1 MLKELLGP
9 DIDELLRKKD
19 YAGLKD
25 GSAEWE
31 APEAADLLMSLPEE
45 EQPILFR
52 LLPRA
57 RAAEVFAYLP
67 MPEQRRLLQSLTTEN
82 VRNVLEE
89 AAPDDRARLFG
100 ELPAQVTQQ
109 LLGLLSA
116 EELSKTRQLLGYP
129 EESVGRLMT
138 PEYVAIHPE
147 WTVGRALEHI
157 RQHGKDA
164 ETINM
169 IYVVDYHGKLIDDLR
184 LRKLILADPS
194 EAVATVMDRR
204 FVALSAFTDREEAAK
219 LMQKYDRVALPVT
232 DSDGVLIGIVTVD
245 DIIDVVEKEATEDI
259 QKMAAVEALDEPYL
273 QIGFFRM
280 VKKRAGWLTLLFLGE
295 MLTATAMGYFEREI
309 ARAVVLAL
317 FIPLIIISSGGNSGS
332 QAASLIIRAMALE
345 EIRLRQWWRVMRREF
360 FSGLAL
366 GAVLG
371 SIAFVRIILWPHH
384 ATLYGQHYML
394 VAVTVAASLI
404 GVVTWGSLT
413 GSMLPFIMR
422 RLGFDPAASSAPFV
436 ATLVDVTGLVI
447 YFTVAMAI
455 LHGTLL

>member
-9 DIDELLRKKD
+9 DVEELLRNQD

-25 GSAEWE
+25 GIAEWE
-31 APEAADLLMSLPEE
+31 APEAGDLLLSLPEE
-45 EQPILFR
+45 EQPLLFR
-52 LLPRA
+52 LLPRV
-57 RAAEVFAYLP
+57 RATEIFAHLP
-67 MPEQRRLLQSLTTEN
+67 TPEQHRLLQSLTMEH
-82 VRNVLEE
+82 VRHLLEE
-89 AAPDDRARLFG
+89 SAPDDRTKLFE

-109 LLGLLSA
+109 LFGLLSA
-116 EELSKTRQLLGYP
+116 EELHKSRQLLGYP

-138 PEYVAIHPE
+138 PEYVAIRPE

-164 ETINM
+164 ETINV
-169 IYVVDYHGKLIDDLR
+169 IYVVDQDGKLIDDLR

-204 FVALSAFTDREEAAK
+204 FVALSAFADREEAAK

-245 DIIDVVEKEATEDI
+245 DIIDVVEQETTEDI
-259 QKMAAVEALDEPYL
+259 HKMAAVEALDAPYL
-273 QIGFFRM
+273 QVGFFRM
-280 VKKRAGWLTLLFLGE
+280 VKKRASWLTLLFLGE
-295 MLTATAMGYFEREI
+295 MLTATAMSYFEREI

-317 FIPLIIISSGGNSGS
+317 FIPLIISSGGNSGS

-345 EIRLRQWWRVMRREF
+345 EIRLRQWWQVMRREF
-360 FSGLAL
+360 LSGLAL

-371 SIAFVRIILWPHH
+371 SIAFIRIIIWPHH

-394 VAVTVAASLI
+394 VAATVAVSLI
-404 GVVTWGSLT
+404 GVVTWGSLA
-413 GSMLPFIMR
+413 GSMLPFVMR

-447 YFTVAMAI
+447 YFTVALAI
-455 LHGTLL
+455 LQGTLL

>member
-9 DIDELLRKKD
+9 DIDELLRNKD
-19 YAGLKD
+19 YTGLKD
-25 GSAEWE
+25 GMAEWE
-31 APEAADLLMSLPEE
+31 VPEAADLLLSLPEK
-45 EQPILFR
+45 EQPLLFR
-52 LLPRA
+52 LLPRG
-57 RAAEVFAYLP
+57 RAAEVFAHLP
-67 MPEQRRLLQSLTTEN
+67 LPEQHRLLQSLTTER
-82 VRNVLEE
+82 VRQLLEE
-89 AAPDDRARLFG
+89 SAPDDRTKLFG

-129 EESVGRLMT
+129 EQSVGRLMT
-138 PEYVAIHPE
+138 PEYVAIRPE
-147 WTVGRALEHI
+147 WTIGRAVEHI
-157 RQHGKDA
+157 RHYGKDA

-169 IYVVDYHGKLIDDLR
+169 IYVVDQHGKLIDDLR

-194 EAVATVMDRR
+194 EAVATVMDYRY
-204 FVALSAFTDREEAAK
+204 VALSAYADREAAAK

-259 QKMAAVEALDEPYL
+259 QKMAAVEALDQPYL
-273 QIGFFRM
+273 RIGFLRM
-280 VKKRAGWLTLLFLGE
+280 IKKRAGWLTALFLGE
-295 MLTATAMGYFEREI
+295 MLTATAMGYFEHEI

-317 FIPLIIISSGGNSGS
+317 FIPLIISSGGNSGS

-345 EIRLRQWWRVMRREF
+345 EVRLHQWWRVMRREF
-360 FSGLAL
+360 FTGLAL
-366 GAVLG
+366 GAILG
-371 SIAFVRIILWPHH
+371 TIAFVRIVSWPRH
-384 ATLYGQHYML
+384 ATLYGPHYLL
-394 VAVTVAASLI
+394 VAATVALSLV

-413 GSMLPFIMR
+413 GSMLPFVMR

-447 YFTVAMAI
+447 YFSVALAV